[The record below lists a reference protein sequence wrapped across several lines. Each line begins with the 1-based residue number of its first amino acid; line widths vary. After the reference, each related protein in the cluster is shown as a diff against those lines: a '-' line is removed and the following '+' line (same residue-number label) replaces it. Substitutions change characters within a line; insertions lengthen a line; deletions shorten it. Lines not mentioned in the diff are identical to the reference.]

1 MRLLALGAA
10 LLGWLAQLVAPAA
23 AAGREVTIGYQLVPA
38 PWAVP
43 ITEGRLERDTGYT
56 VRWVKFDT
64 GARVAAAM
72 AAGEVQ
78 IGLLGSSPL
87 AAAVSRGVELQLF
100 WILGEIA
107 AAEALVVRPGSG
119 IDPGDPASL
128 RGRRIATPFLSTS
141 HFHTLFA
148 LELWGIEPA
157 AVTLVDLQP
166 SQILAAW
173 ERQEIDAA
181 YLWGP
186 ALARLKRAGTV
197 MIDSAVLAERGRPT
211 FDGLV
216 VARGWAERN
225 RDFLVRLVRM
235 VAEADEAYRRDPA
248 GWTPDSPAVKAVVGL
263 LGGDP
268 ADVPAELALRRF
280 PTLEEQASARWLG
293 GGAEGGAART
303 LRSTA
308 EFLLAHGRIEAVL
321 PDYAK
326 FVTPAFVEAAAKQR

>member
-1 MRLLALGAA
+1 MRLLALRAA
-10 LLGWLAQLVAPAA
+10 LLGWLALGIGSVAA
-23 AAGREVTIGYQLVPA
+23 AAREVTIGYQLVPA

-64 GARVAAAM
+64 GAKVSAAM

-87 AAAVSRGVELQLF
+87 AAAVSRGLDLQLF

-119 IDPGDPASL
+119 IDPTDPASL
-128 RGRRIATPFLSTS
+128 RGRRIATPFVSTA

-148 LELWGIEPA
+148 LELWGIEPD

-166 SQILAAW
+166 SQIVAAW
-173 ERQEIDAA
+173 ERREIDAA

-186 ALARLKRAGTV
+186 SLARLKRTGSV
-197 MIDSAVLAERGRPT
+197 MIDSAVLAEKGRPT

-225 RDFLVRLVRM
+225 RDFLVRLVRT

-248 GWTPDSPAVKAVVGL
+248 AWTADAPAVKAVVGL

-268 ADVPAELALRRF
+268 ADVPTELALRRF

-308 EFLLAHGRIEAVL
+308 EFLKAHGRIEAVL
-321 PDYAK
+321 ADYAR
-326 FVTPAFVEAAAKQR
+326 FVTPAFVEAAAKLR